1 MFIFTKMYIK
11 KESESRQ
18 SYPWVQCWSV
28 KGNVQ
33 VKIGLFC
40 KNISVK
46 SSGRPVDDLQERDD
60 AEAKAKTKEPTEGG
74 DEVDWTHSNAPLQLC
89 ERIL

>member
-1 MFIFTKMYIK
+1 MLLG
-11 KESESRQ
+11 
-18 SYPWVQCWSV
+18 C
-28 KGNVQ
+28 NVDQDCQ
-33 VKIGLFC
+33 VKICLFC

-89 ERIL
+89 ERII